1 MIPCPTCF
9 TPFAGLND
17 LLAHANGGDSV
28 NFRPGYFCLWIDCN
42 SGSDGFYTLGDFL
55 AHVEFHLSS
64 TTCLWIGCPAPK
76 NLNRAHLLL
85 HVFAIICR
93 NDGVY
98 ALQIRIDLLHRCL
111 KQCKNIALASTC
123 HPARSNWILDHLRC
137 PDYDGLYCQ
146 WMNCRLKFE
155 NPIDFFNH
163 VMSHAGKTAGRFKTC
178 QWSGCTAE
186 ASRIDSHLR
195 ELHTIPR
202 FLCPFCL
209 VATYSKKYE
218 LISHIE
224 ARLAR
229 KRKSKM
235 RYKRN
240 LVDVKRPRQLVPLLS
255 RMEPPSLDSSASAP
269 DLEDIIGDSDEENQ
283 ELFGLLGQQRGPEAT
298 ESVTLPELIK
308 RFKKIWQNEK
318 LSPELMTVQTDV
330 VSLIAR
336 ELNAFEQQITAQP
349 RGELKTQLMRL
360 QAERLRYLI
369 TDYLRVR
376 IKKIEQY
383 YHYVIMEER
392 ARPQSEEPHLSPA
405 EFNFA
410 KTLDNAILNNL
421 RSVVLNNL
429 PVNMRKIDPDA
440 IAIRPNLDSYVFCQ
454 IKSRVEIAE
463 PGIEQ
468 RASNLSTNMLTLLPG
483 EIHLLPYR
491 AIRQQTEDGAVILL

>member
-1 MIPCPTCF
+1 MQKLKSAIDENKDKDAVKVIDDTCDKLTGKHRKICSNIGALPNSPTRVVNDVARQLQSLIPADKICQKL
-9 TPFAGLND
+9 AVND
-17 LLAHANGGDSV
+17 PQICEIMHQFVPSHDADFKKMSVKQLKQTLAFMGVECIGCIDKGDFVEMAEKNRDKIPRTELGTTSEKTKIEDANG
-28 NFRPGYFCLWIDCN
+28 
-42 SGSDGFYTLGDFL
+42 
-55 AHVEFHLSS
+55 
-64 TTCLWIGCPAPK
+64 TT
-76 NLNRAHLLL
+76 
-85 HVFAIICR
+85 FAR
-93 NDGVY
+93 F
-98 ALQIRIDLLHRCL
+98 
-111 KQCKNIALASTC
+111 QC
-123 HPARSNWILDHLRC
+123 
-137 PDYDGLYCQ
+137 
-146 WMNCRLKFE
+146 
-155 NPIDFFNH
+155 
-163 VMSHAGKTAGRFKTC
+163 
-178 QWSGCTAE
+178 
-186 ASRIDSHLR
+186 
-195 ELHTIPR
+195 
-202 FLCPFCL
+202 
-209 VATYSKKYE
+209 
-218 LISHIE
+218 
-224 ARLAR
+224 
-229 KRKSKM
+229 
-235 RYKRN
+235 
-240 LVDVKRPRQLVPLLS
+240 
-255 RMEPPSLDSSASAP
+255 ASAP